1 MVFRNLGVQVP
12 EILLPNQKVDL
23 AKWSVVACDQYTSQ
37 PDYWYKVERLVGDS
51 PSTLRLTLP
60 EIFLEKP
67 DLPERI
73 NNINRTMEEYLKENI
88 LVPQE
93 PCMIYVDRKTP
104 NVPSRK
110 GLIMA
115 LDLEMYDY
123 NMGARTLI
131 RATEGTVLDRL
142 PPRIRIREK
151 AAIELPHVM
160 VLIDDPERTVIEPL
174 AEKADSLEKLYDFEL
189 MMGGGHI
196 KGYRIDDRNLLEGV
210 AKALEKLADPD
221 LFMKKYNVGPDKG
234 VLLFAVGDGNHS
246 LAAAKA
252 YWEKLK
258 QSLDKDQQEN
268 HPARFALVEVVNIHD
283 EGLVFEPIHRVVFN
297 VDPEH
302 LLNEAVRY
310 FNSKGNKASYHRF
323 DCMSSVCGGG
333 EEQREILK
341 KSHVIPFVTYK
352 FFGIL
357 LVQNPSH
364 NLEVGTLQDFLDCY
378 LRENGNAKIDY
389 IHGNEVVKDLGSRE
403 GNIGF
408 LLPAISKH
416 SLFKTITLEGV
427 LPRKTFSMGEANEKR
442 YYLECRKIVK
452 Q

>member
-1 MVFRNLGVQVP
+1 
-12 EILLPNQKVDL
+12 
-23 AKWSVVACDQYTSQ
+23 
-37 PDYWYKVERLVGDS
+37 
-51 PSTLRLTLP
+51 
-60 EIFLEKP
+60 
-67 DLPERI
+67 
-73 NNINRTMEEYLKENI
+73 
-88 LVPQE
+88 
-93 PCMIYVDRKTP
+93 MIYVDRKTP